1 MILVE
6 FTINS
11 VVNRIS
17 DEYCYLTHQWVRKI
31 KDLTPPRY
39 SIKSY
44 VGGYVEPE
52 SGKIVLSPDLFAS
65 DYPPPV
71 SCAISIYIT
80 DTTEEA
86 AVLMFSGTAHLES
99 IGQSEISY
107 GLFGEEYSLTL
118 SEKTYIDDTL
128 SDVFDTYCAS
138 AYLGLTLNTTYARVT
153 QPSVYNVFEEG
164 EIVID
169 MLSKLAEATNHLF
182 YIKNGTLYL
191 VDMLLS
197 NGSALT
203 PGIRIY
209 PPEYKYLPAYK
220 QYTSE
225 AIKKY
230 KLAGSYA
237 YGTVESSDVAN
248 SIEHLYGRVG
258 NNSGNDQLWLMPQ
271 AFFIAYEA
279 NKYYMMKVK
288 VRRPAGTGTF
298 VAGFLG
304 YASDRTTIVDRNGGT
319 NYALACWHCANNASL
334 DDVDW
339 TISTGYSKDWS
350 DPATYIPAP
359 NIASPG
365 TMYDASLG
373 AVITEYIRP
382 VLVFN
387 SSSAAG
393 IMDIDFVAVYEVDS
407 NGLILEELFY
417 DDFTEGF
424 NFSWYNYS
432 GSGNRGIYTSVVASA
447 SAMATHLGN
456 RKTILERPQ
465 ITLKMD
471 LLAANVPVPGQ
482 PITFTDTMVPPDNS
496 VAGIDATLYTRNISF
511 DLANYKIIVSGD
523 GVIA

>member
-39 SIKSY
+39 SIKNY

-52 SGKIVLSPDLFAS
+52 SGKITLSPDLFAS

-191 VDMLLS
+191 VDTLLS

-203 PGIRIY
+203 PGIKIY

-237 YGTVESSDVAN
+237 YGSVESSDVAN
-248 SIEHLYGRVG
+248 SIEHLYGRFG
-258 NNSGNDQLWLMPQ
+258 NNSGNDQLWLMHRSLFVQ
-271 AFFIAYEA
+271 YETG
-279 NKYYMMKVK
+279 KTYRLSIK
-288 VRRPAGTGTF
+288 VRRSSGSANI
-298 VAGFLG
+298 VAGWLG
-304 YASDRTTIVDRNGGT
+304 YGADRSTIIDRNGGT
-319 NYALACWHCANNASL
+319 DYTLACWHCASAPDLSAYSS
-334 DDVDW
+334 DW
-339 TISTGYSKDWS
+339 LTKTGYTRATSA
-350 DPATYIPAP
+350 PASIAEAP
-359 NIASPG
+359 IVSSPG
-365 TMYDASLG
+365 TMYTGTA
-373 AVITEYIRP
+373 YIRP
-382 VLVFN
+382 VIILN
-387 SSSAAG
+387 SSAAAG
-393 IMDIDFVAVYEVDS
+393 VMDLDYIAIYEVDGDG
-407 NGLILEELFY
+407 NILEEIL
-417 DDFTEGF
+417 
-424 NFSWYNYS
+424 YNDLTDSAQLWEWTNVS
-432 GSGNRGIYTSVVASA
+432 GSGNRGIYTSVAASA

-482 PITFTDTMVPPDNS
+482 PITFTDTMAPPDNS
-496 VAGIDATLYTRNISF
+496 VAGIDVTLYTRNISF